1 MKCARVWILSAL
13 AAASAGAQPTVVV
26 TGLPTPQKMI
36 ATAAGNLLVTGASP
50 EPNMG
55 HVFFV
60 TPSGAQRELIA
71 GLPSGIDRGTPAQIP
86 YGPTAMALDGQ
97 TLFVAISVGDSIA
110 PPESPAGSS
119 YNPAGVSS
127 PIFCSILEFRF
138 SSAIDSIA
146 GTFQLTPELQT
157 ALSDGAEV
165 DLDDGLGASA
175 SVRVLVDLPDFIPHP
190 IEIYKFSNPWGLA
203 LSADGETLYMTD
215 ASINALVAIDTSTGR
230 WRRLIRFP
238 VLPNIGPIG
247 PPVVDSVPTS
257 VRLYGSELLVS
268 FLTGFPFTPGHARV
282 LAVDPEDATTRPFIF
297 WLTSAVDVLW
307 REIPGRRPQFFVL
320 EFSQNQAAQ
329 PPAPGRLLQ
338 YDSPEGRVMLDDLFG
353 PVSLAFDES
362 SETLFILELSG
373 RILAVP
379 IGSPASRR
387 RQGVYSKIS

>member
-1 MKCARVWILSAL
+1 
-13 AAASAGAQPTVVV
+13 
-26 TGLPTPQKMI
+26 MI
-36 ATAAGNLLVTGASP
+36 ATASGNLLVSGASP
-50 EPNMG
+50 DPNTG
-55 HVFFV
+55 QVLFV

-97 TLFVAISVGDSIA
+97 TLFLAISVGDSIA
-110 PPESPAGSS
+110 PPESPAGSR
-119 YNPAGVSS
+119 YNAAGVSS

-146 GTFQLTPELQT
+146 GTFQLTPELQV
-157 ALSDGAEV
+157 ALSDGAELS
-165 DLDDGLGASA
+165 LDDGLGTTA

-215 ASINALVAIDTSTGR
+215 ASINALVAIDTNTGR
-230 WRRLIRFP
+230 WRRVIRFP

-257 VRLYGSELLVS
+257 VRLYHSELLVS

-282 LAVDPEDATTRPFIF
+282 LTVDPEDATTQPFIF

-307 REIPGRRPQFFVL
+307 RDIPGRRPQFFVL

-338 YDSPEGRVMLDDLFG
+338 YDSPEGRVVLDDLLG
-353 PVSLAFDES
+353 PVSLAYDERS
-362 SETLFILELSG
+362 QTLFILELGG
-373 RILAVP
+373 RILALP
-379 IGSPASRR
+379 LSQSGAA
-387 RQGVYSKIS
+387 K

>member
-1 MKCARVWILSAL
+1 MKRTSAL
-13 AAASAGAQPTVVV
+13 ILTLMVAVSADAQPTVVV

-36 ATAAGNLLVTGASP
+36 ATASGNLLVSGSSP
-50 EPNMG
+50 EPNTG
-55 HVFFV
+55 QVLFV

-97 TLFVAISVGDSIA
+97 TLFLAISVGDSIA
-110 PPESPAGSS
+110 PPESPAGSR

-146 GTFQLTPELQT
+146 GTFQLTPELQVS
-157 ALSDGAEV
+157 LSDGAEV
-165 DLDDGLGASA
+165 ALDDGLGTTA
-175 SVRVLVDLPDFIPHP
+175 SVRVLVDLPDFVPHP

-215 ASINALVAIDTSTGR
+215 ASINALVAIDTGTGR
-230 WRRLIRFP
+230 WRRVIRFP
-238 VLPNIGPIG
+238 VLPNIGPMG

-257 VRLYGSELLVS
+257 VRLYHPHLLVS

-282 LAVDPEDATTRPFIF
+282 LAVDPDDGTTQPFIF
-297 WLTSAVDVLW
+297 WLTSAVDILW
-307 REIPGRRPQFFVL
+307 RDIPGRRPQFFVL
-320 EFSQNQAAQ
+320 EFSQNQTAQ

-338 YDSPEGRVMLDDLFG
+338 YDSPEGRVVLDDLFG
-353 PVSLAFDES
+353 PVSLAYDERS
-362 SETLFILELSG
+362 QTLFILELGG
-373 RILAVP
+373 RILALP
-379 IGSPASRR
+379 LS
-387 RQGVYSKIS
+387 